1 MLEEDAIMYHVIAK
15 NFFGVCL
22 ISVFFWAESVSSRWS
37 SEPHIN
43 GRCRKQRISLIKLT
57 EWHDGQLNPNYVLF
71 MIIWVSYISF
81 PSETTSAFVLSKD
94 SGMSTISSG
103 GMTSNA
109 RCCECGISSAN
120 ITRPHPNQWPTSWHY
135 AYVHLLSLY
144 RTLFSVWWLHFRRG
158 MLFSDLDQNGFNH
171 IMISIKWIQH
181 SSLVFHD
188 WLMQKRGLGTDRK
201 DTTNFCVSWEADI
214 CVIKESLFVLEV
226 FPTTLSLCLNSK
238 LSLWRY
244 AGHSISPAERWDY
257 SMRYHEG

>member
-1 MLEEDAIMYHVIAK
+1 MEVALSRVHLLIVKETHSNSIPSLFDIEYLRSIKASRKHWLSLSHGMLEEDAIMYHVIAK

-57 EWHDGQLNPNYVLF
+57 GWHDGQLNPNYILF
-71 MIIWVSYISF
+71 MTIWVRYVSF
-81 PSETTSAFVLSKD
+81 ASETSSAFVLSKD

-109 RCCECGISSAN
+109 RCCECGISSAI

-144 RTLFSVWWLHFRRG
+144 RTLFSVL
-158 MLFSDLDQNGFNH
+158 
-171 IMISIKWIQH
+171 
-181 SSLVFHD
+181 
-188 WLMQKRGLGTDRK
+188 
-201 DTTNFCVSWEADI
+201 
-214 CVIKESLFVLEV
+214 
-226 FPTTLSLCLNSK
+226 
-238 LSLWRY
+238 
-244 AGHSISPAERWDY
+244 
-257 SMRYHEG
+257 